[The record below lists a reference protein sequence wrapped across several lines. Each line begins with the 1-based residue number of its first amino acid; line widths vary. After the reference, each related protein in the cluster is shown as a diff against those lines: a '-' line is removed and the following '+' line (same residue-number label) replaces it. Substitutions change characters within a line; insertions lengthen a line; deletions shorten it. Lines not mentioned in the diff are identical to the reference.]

1 MFFELLVRSQVSFDH
16 IFGHARPIELLKRAV
31 AENLLAHA
39 LLFIGVKGVG
49 KTTLAT
55 AAAKTLLC
63 SRATEGN
70 ACGKCDSCRR
80 FTRAQHPDFLEVAPT
95 KKDITI
101 DQVRSVQHLFRIP
114 PVLGKNRVVLI
125 KDAGTMNMYAAGALL
140 KTLEEPSAGNF
151 LFLTVEN
158 ERELFPTIVSRCQ
171 SIRLTPL
178 SHAELV
184 EILVKKEQLSE
195 AEAATICELSG
206 GSYGRALNMI
216 QGRKDGESDILLRRR
231 GFIERLQ
238 ALDKNDT
245 VSLLGL
251 AQELDR
257 LNEEVFD
264 FLEII
269 KLWLRDI
276 LLCRCGVKEDA
287 YANKDL
293 ISLIKEYGPNERIEH
308 IFKKLEGLDEARM
321 RLLNNGNRLLIMEVL
336 LFRLAQA

>member
-1 MFFELLVRSQVSFDH
+1 MSFEH

-31 AENLLAHA
+31 AENFLAHA
-39 LLFIGVKGVG
+39 LLFTGIKGVG

-55 AAAKTLLC
+55 AAAKALLC
-63 SRATEGN
+63 SGATQGN
-70 ACGKCDSCRR
+70 ACEICDSCRR
-80 FTRAQHPDFLEVAPT
+80 FARTQHPDFLEVAPT

-125 KDAGTMNMYAAGALL
+125 KDAGTMNTYAAGALL

-184 EILVKKEQLSE
+184 EILVKKERLSE

-206 GSYGRALNMI
+206 GSYGRAISMI
-216 QGRKDGESDILLRRR
+216 QGRKDVEGDILLRRSR
-231 GFIERLQ
+231 FIERLQ
-238 ALDKNDT
+238 ALNKNDT
-245 VSLLGL
+245 VSLLRL
-251 AQELDR
+251 AQELDQ
-257 LNEEVFD
+257 LNEELFD
-264 FLEII
+264 FLEMI
-269 KLWLRDI
+269 KLWLRDL
-276 LLCRCGVKEDA
+276 LLCRCGADEDA

-293 ISLIKEYGPNERIEH
+293 ILLIKKYGPNEKIEH
-308 IFKKLEGLDEARM
+308 IFKKLEDLDEARM
-321 RLLNNGNRLLIMEVL
+321 RLLNNGNRQLIMEVL
-336 LFRLAQA
+336 LFRLALA